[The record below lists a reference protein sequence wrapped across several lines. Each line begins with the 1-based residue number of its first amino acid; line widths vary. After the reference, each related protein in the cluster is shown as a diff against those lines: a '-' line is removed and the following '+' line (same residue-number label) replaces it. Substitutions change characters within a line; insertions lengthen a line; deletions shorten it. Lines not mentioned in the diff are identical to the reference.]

1 MISFSNILKKIL
13 LERVTFQSMYN
24 RSEKGRKDRA
34 RTDVNVKPMRVM
46 TLDQNEAWSFS
57 YKSTP
62 STTGHRWHGYVQFY
76 KKNVSEETN
85 AAQLECMV
93 DCDCP
98 DYRYRYAYNNAHAD
112 AGRIGKHPDW
122 PYGNESNGRKW
133 KPRSQG
139 GVGDYGV
146 GMCKHLLALGEF
158 LKTKLAPE
166 TPEPKPNKYDAWKPE
181 PKVKKVDTTPPAQK
195 PQTTDA
201 PDPDDDTYTDSR
213 TGSDTMTEE
222 VQRGVLYERMEKFV
236 KENPEFTVMY
246 EDDTD

>member
-1 MISFSNILKKIL
+1 
-13 LERVTFQSMYN
+13 
-24 RSEKGRKDRA
+24 
-34 RTDVNVKPMRVM
+34 
-46 TLDQNEAWSFS
+46 
-57 YKSTP
+57 
-62 STTGHRWHGYVQFY
+62 
-76 KKNVSEETN
+76 
-85 AAQLECMV
+85 
-93 DCDCP
+93 
-98 DYRYRYAYNNAHAD
+98 
-112 AGRIGKHPDW
+112 
-122 PYGNESNGRKW
+122 
-133 KPRSQG
+133 
-139 GVGDYGV
+139 
-146 GMCKHLLALGEF
+146 MCKHLLALGEF